1 MDDVVFVS
9 SETKFGDHN
18 KDSEVFVVAPSTA
31 PLNPVLLASQVRL
44 KKFLNKGLCVVPC
57 TMHNTLVFRLVLLI
71 KSLHLQKIYIV
82 L

>member
-1 MDDVVFVS
+1 MDDFVFVS

-44 KKFLNKGLCVVPC
+44 KNSSTKDCVLYPAQC
-57 TMHNTLVFRLVLLI
+57 IIHWYSVL
-71 KSLHLQKIYIV
+71 SY
-82 L
+82 